1 MTVKLY
7 HCHETRS
14 MRTLWLLNELG
25 IPFDVET
32 MPFDHK
38 FLRSKDYL
46 GINPLGRIPAIV
58 DDGMTLYESGAIAEY
73 LVEKYD
79 TKNVLNRP
87 IGHAER
93 YEWLKWIHFAETV
106 IIPCQNMV
114 QQYVFVPKE
123 QRSEITV
130 YFEVR
135 RLGKVFDALEAILAD
150 REYLLKSGFSA
161 ADCGV
166 GFSVYFSSAF
176 VTHDEHPRVKAY
188 LERISARPAFKKSQ
202 PENPLAWLKPLLGPL
217 RNPNTGK
224 VIEAA

>member
-25 IPFDVET
+25 IPFDLET

-38 FLRSKDYL
+38 YLRSPEYL
-46 GINPLGRIPAIV
+46 GVNPLGRIPAIV
-58 DDGMTLYESGAIAEY
+58 DGDLTLYESGAIAEY

-79 TKNVLNRP
+79 TPKTKLIRGMGDP
-87 IGHAER
+87 ER

-135 RLGKVFDALEAILAD
+135 RLGKTLDAVESILAD
-150 REYLLKSGFSA
+150 RDYLLKSGFSA

-166 GFSVYFSSAF
+166 GFSIYFASAF
-176 VTHDEHPRVKAY
+176 VTLDAHPRVKAY

-202 PENPLAWLKPLLGPL
+202 PENPLAWLKPMLGPM

-224 VIEAA
+224 VLEA

>member
-123 QRSEITV
+123 QRSEITI

-176 VTHDEHPRVKAY
+176 VTHDAHPRVKAY